1 MTRANWEREG
11 RGGDRVLK
19 VDGDW
24 AGALQIGFVS
34 CILVYLGD
42 GRARRRRGH
51 VGYFQG
57 EHGCGRGRAC
67 MDGKVWARAGA
78 SWTCYLRR
86 GATIARSGGDGGGVL
101 PRASAVWGALRK
113 WSFII
118 RVMFR
123 GRTSLGLYHLLY
135 RPFPLLPLRID
146 FLWSI
151 DGGFLCCVFLIGSF
165 LGIFVQAFTSYVW
178 NLQLWLNF
186 VDLL

>member
-1 MTRANWEREG
+1 M
-11 RGGDRVLK
+11 
-19 VDGDW
+19 
-24 AGALQIGFVS
+24 
-34 CILVYLGD
+34 
-42 GRARRRRGH
+42 
-51 VGYFQG
+51 G
-57 EHGCGRGRAC
+57 EHDEGVGTWATSRESMDAGEGERAWMGKCGRGQELPGRATC
-67 MDGKVWARAGA
+67 EEARRLLGPAVMAEGRFPER
-78 SWTCYLRR
+78 LRC
-86 GATIARSGGDGGGVL
+86 G
-101 PRASAVWGALRK
+101 GALRK

-118 RVMFR
+118 RVLFR

>member
-1 MTRANWEREG
+1 MLAASLYTLEMGEHDEGVGTWATSRESVVAGKDEGVGLGKCGRGWEIPRRATCGAAQWLLGPAVMAEG
-11 RGGDRVLK
+11 RFPERLWCG
-19 VDGDW
+19 
-24 AGALQIGFVS
+24 GALQ
-34 CILVYLGD
+34 
-42 GRARRRRGH
+42 
-51 VGYFQG
+51 
-57 EHGCGRGRAC
+57 
-67 MDGKVWARAGA
+67 
-78 SWTCYLRR
+78 
-86 GATIARSGGDGGGVL
+86 
-101 PRASAVWGALRK
+101 K

-118 RVMFR
+118 RGLFR